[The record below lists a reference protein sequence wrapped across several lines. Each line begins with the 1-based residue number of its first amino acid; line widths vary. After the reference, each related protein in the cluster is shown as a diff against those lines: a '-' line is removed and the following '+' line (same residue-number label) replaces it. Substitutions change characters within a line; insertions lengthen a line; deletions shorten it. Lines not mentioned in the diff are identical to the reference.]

1 MFRTS
6 YLLWFLGSINRAR
19 FSHTVIFSFN
29 IVKYIYKPP
38 RVNEKSKINPWF
50 ILLARRGV
58 PCSCGKFSNF
68 KVTSKW
74 NFGFLTKLRINDLWC
89 KPRTFWEK
97 VFSKTKLRIFYDLSL
112 VLRQNNAL
120 HQNLK
125 IDVNISCKWE
135 LLAIILITNPKM
147 SLWSTHTVW
156 ECDGFVWP
164 PDVSNE
170 LI

>member
-6 YLLWFLGSINRAR
+6 YLLWFLGSIDRAR

-74 NFGFLTKLRINDLWC
+74 NFGFPTKLRINDLWC

-97 VFSKTKLRIFYDLSL
+97 KVVKNKIKDFLWFNWCYDKIAHFTKTWKLMSIL
-112 VLRQNNAL
+112 A
-120 HQNLK
+120 
-125 IDVNISCKWE
+125 VNES
-135 LLAIILITNPKM
+135 
-147 SLWSTHTVW
+147 
-156 ECDGFVWP
+156 F
-164 PDVSNE
+164 
-170 LI
+170 